1 MRNLRAHHK
10 TIWWVV
16 ALVLLTSVWVFFA
29 HEFSDTRTFGGSDDG
44 TAVKVAFE
52 QQRSGVW
59 VNVSGKVTRLLPD
72 DNKGAR
78 HQRFI
83 LRLESGHTVMIAH
96 NIDLVIRVP
105 LVIGDM
111 VELRGRY
118 EWNHKGGVVHW
129 THHDP
134 DKKMEGGWI
143 DHKSQRY
150 R

>member
-1 MRNLRAHHK
+1 MRNLQAHRK
-10 TIWWVV
+10 TIWWVI
-16 ALVLLTSVWVFFA
+16 ALVLLTSVWAFA
-29 HEFSDTRTFGGSDDG
+29 HRFSDPRSFGGSDDSA
-44 TAVKVAFE
+44 TVEVAFE

-59 VNVSGKVTRLLPD
+59 VNVSGKVIRLLPD
-72 DNKGAR
+72 DNKGSR

-83 LRLESGHTVMIAH
+83 LELESGHTLMIAH
-96 NIDLVIRVP
+96 NIDLVVRVP
-105 LVIGDM
+105 LVRGDM
-111 VELRGRY
+111 VELRGQY

-134 DKKMEGGWI
+134 AGKMEGGWI

>member
-1 MRNLRAHHK
+1 MPKLQAHRK
-10 TIWWVV
+10 TIWWAIV
-16 ALVLLTSVWVFFA
+16 LVLLTSVWAFA
-29 HEFSDTRTFGGSDDG
+29 HRFSDIRSLEGGNGSAG
-44 TAVKVAFE
+44 VEAAFE

-59 VNVSGKVTRLLPD
+59 VSVSGKVTRLLPD
-72 DNKGAR
+72 DNKGSR

-83 LRLESGHTVMIAH
+83 VELESGHTLVIAH
-96 NIDLVIRVP
+96 NIDLVARVP
-105 LVIGDM
+105 LVVGDT
-111 VELRGRY
+111 VQLRGQY

-134 DKKMEGGWI
+134 AGKMEGGWI

>member
-1 MRNLRAHHK
+1 MRNLKAHRK

-16 ALVLLTSVWVFFA
+16 ALVLLTAVWGLLA
-29 HEFSDTRTFGGSDDG
+29 HKLSDTRTFEGSNDSA
-44 TAVKVAFE
+44 TVQVAFE
-52 QQRSGVW
+52 QRQSGVW

-72 DNKGAR
+72 DNKGSR
-78 HQRFI
+78 HQQFI
-83 LRLESGHTVMIAH
+83 LELESGHTLIIAH
-96 NIDLVIRVP
+96 NIDLVVRVP
-105 LVIGDM
+105 LVLGDM

-134 DKKMEGGWI
+134 AGKMEGGWI

>member
-1 MRNLRAHHK
+1 MRKLQAHRK

-16 ALVLLTSVWVFFA
+16 AFVLLTSVWAFA
-29 HEFSDTRTFGGSDDG
+29 HKFNDTWTFEGSDDSA
-44 TAVKVAFE
+44 TVEAAFE

-59 VNVSGKVTRLLPD
+59 VDVSGKVTRLLPD
-72 DNKGAR
+72 DNNGSR

-83 LRLESGHTVMIAH
+83 LELESGHTLMIAH
-96 NIDLVIRVP
+96 NIDLVVRVP
-105 LVIGDM
+105 LVLGDM

-134 DKKMEGGWI
+134 AGEMEGGWI